1 LDVLVRDDLLK
12 FLKADSEERGATILC
27 TSLSR
32 IAGNPLSS
40 IVLDATHIFDGLND
54 FPTHIAHMRLGTL
67 VTVISWPLSK
77 SSLLSSYS
85 HPSTPLYKMA
95 LDWLKEDREH
105 RRALEKCGISRGAR
119 RNEVTTPVPLP
130 HQV

>member
-1 LDVLVRDDLLK
+1 MDVLVRDDLLK

-27 TSLSR
+27 MSFSR
-32 IAGNPLSS
+32 IASNPLSS
-40 IVLDATHIFDGLND
+40 VVLDATHIFDGLND

-67 VTVISWPLSK
+67 LTTISWPLSK
-77 SSLLSSYS
+77 SSLLNSYS
-85 HPSTPLYKMA
+85 HPTPLYKLA

-105 RRALEKCGISRGAR
+105 RRALEKRGGISRGAR
-119 RNEVTTPVPLP
+119 RNEVTTPFSLS